1 MHLLGPLCR
10 LCLIL
15 TATFR
20 VCNFLLTFNW
30 WWNQNSKSLSAFS
43 IVSQL
48 GKVDKPRLK
57 SDPPEKPEKAMAAHS
72 SPLAWRIPW
81 TEEPGQST
89 GSWRVGHHWVT
100 SLSLFTFMHWR
111 QKWQPTPV
119 FLPGES
125 QGWRSLVGYHLWG
138 RTELDTTERLS
149 SSTWKTQF
157 FNPAKS
163 FSKLTPCGSWTHE
176 KHTHLKCA
184 SITIR
189 DSMQQAFSTC
199 VSVLIRASCTRVKR
213 QKSALPIKWGVLNT
227 WSGADGKWE
236 EGLTPTPT

>member
-57 SDPPEKPEKAMAAHS
+57 SDSPEKPEKAMAAHS

-81 TEEPGQST
+81 TEEPGQSM

-111 QKWQPTPV
+111 QNWQPTPV

-149 SSTWKTQF
+149 SSSSYSRDLSWLCKEFQGWGG
-157 FNPAKS
+157 PSESSQIMARGCAIELLLQS
-163 FSKLTPCGSWTHE
+163 IIRCG
-176 KHTHLKCA
+176 
-184 SITIR
+184 
-189 DSMQQAFSTC
+189 
-199 VSVLIRASCTRVKR
+199 
-213 QKSALPIKWGVLNT
+213 LP
-227 WSGADGKWE
+227 
-236 EGLTPTPT
+236 